1 MKLKTVTL
9 RGYKSIANLEAFEL
23 RNLNVLIGA
32 NGAGKSNFIG
42 IFKLLAALA
51 DGNLQTFVQKQ
62 GGPDALLHGSR
73 KRTQQIDAE
82 IYFEP
87 GYQGIS
93 NGYRISLTP
102 TADNRLIFSRAETWI
117 DGQLAGGLY
126 CVGIGRAVFGES
138 MFAMRPDASK
148 IALAALV
155 AFCRAHRVDMID
167 CQQNTSHLA
176 SLGAHGVPRGD
187 FLTRLGEARGH
198 DDPIWRFDPVYWS
211 ELLPAP
217 PLDTT

>member
-87 GYQGIS
+87 GYQ
-93 NGYRISLTP
+93 
-102 TADNRLIFSRAETWI
+102 
-117 DGQLAGGLY
+117 
-126 CVGIGRAVFGES
+126 
-138 MFAMRPDASK
+138 
-148 IALAALV
+148 
-155 AFCRAHRVDMID
+155 
-167 CQQNTSHLA
+167 
-176 SLGAHGVPRGD
+176 
-187 FLTRLGEARGH
+187 
-198 DDPIWRFDPVYWS
+198 RF
-211 ELLPAP
+211 
-217 PLDTT
+217 T

>member
-9 RGYKSIANLEAFEL
+9 RGYKSIAKLEAFEL

-82 IYFEP
+82 IYFEK
-87 GYQGIS
+87 
-93 NGYRISLTP
+93 
-102 TADNRLIFSRAETWI
+102 TATRSAT
-117 DGQLAGGLY
+117 AT
-126 CVGIGRAVFGES
+126 
-138 MFAMRPDASK
+138 AS
-148 IALAALV
+148 A
-155 AFCRAHRVDMID
+155 
-167 CQQNTSHLA
+167 
-176 SLGAHGVPRGD
+176 
-187 FLTRLGEARGH
+187 
-198 DDPIWRFDPVYWS
+198 
-211 ELLPAP
+211 
-217 PLDTT
+217 